1 MLNSDVKAMTC
12 VRFRGGP
19 TPPRSVGEDRNP
31 GAEIGAYLGRELQA
45 HDVKVESIKDIQYA
59 HEVSCTIDAR
69 TYAVTVSFDWSSGEW
84 WEVFYGP
91 SLSAFDRLRGRSEVQ
106 TMRKLSAAIYAV
118 LKALPGIGEMRWYA
132 DYASSF
138 DGEYAA
144 TPESEIGVR

>member
-1 MLNSDVKAMTC
+1 MSNQDVKAMTC

-31 GAEIGAYLGRELQA
+31 GADIAAHLKRHLPKHGVTLEEAYDAEF
-45 HDVKVESIKDIQYA
+45 A
-59 HEVSCTIDAR
+59 HELWCTVEGR
-69 TYAVTVSFDWSSGEW
+69 TYAVMVSFDWNSKEW

-91 SLSAFDRLRGRSEVQ
+91 SLSAFERMRGRTEVRAMQ
-106 TMRKLSAAIYAV
+106 RLSAVIHAV
-118 LKALPGIGEMRWYA
+118 LTALPGIGEMRWYRS
-132 DYASSF
+132 YAESL